1 MTSDESGGPGPGTP
15 GSSRRRP
22 PSTIDLEATEVASEP
37 SSGPQASSG
46 EASGEPETP
55 HIEEGTDRGAAEAPR
70 TEAVESTT
78 NRGAFWPALGGGIIG
93 AVVAAAALVALWL
106 SGVLSPAQNPSEP
119 QWTMLSG
126 KVDGLAAQVRDLGAR
141 TDRVA
146 SPPPASAEQNAS
158 AKLAELDRRIDEAL
172 GAARDAQQRAETAA
186 AQARKT
192 DAQIPPNPAKRSEV
206 ESLRAQ
212 VGSLEQQVKTDE
224 ARLGKVA
231 DATDRSVRF
240 ALVAM
245 ELRIAVDRG
254 IPFTAELNAAK
265 QLAADPSVLAPLESL
280 ASTGVPTPAALA
292 QDLSKLGSAM
302 MKAARPRPEGG
313 VIERL
318 QASAER
324 LVRIRPVDEASGDEP
339 SALIGRAELKATR
352 GDIAGA
358 LADVERLPES
368 VRAPAA
374 SWIEA
379 AKKRLAA
386 IAAAKSLAAN
396 ALEALAKSAG

>member
-1 MTSDESGGPGPGTP
+1 
-15 GSSRRRP
+15 
-22 PSTIDLEATEVASEP
+22 
-37 SSGPQASSG
+37 
-46 EASGEPETP
+46 
-55 HIEEGTDRGAAEAPR
+55 
-70 TEAVESTT
+70 
-78 NRGAFWPALGGGIIG
+78 
-93 AVVAAAALVALWL
+93 
-106 SGVLSPAQNPSEP
+106 
-119 QWTMLSG
+119 
-126 KVDGLAAQVRDLGAR
+126 
-141 TDRVA
+141 
-146 SPPPASAEQNAS
+146 
-158 AKLAELDRRIDEAL
+158 
-172 GAARDAQQRAETAA
+172 
-186 AQARKT
+186 
-192 DAQIPPNPAKRSEV
+192 
-206 ESLRAQ
+206 
-212 VGSLEQQVKTDE
+212 LEQQVKTDE